1 MVLQCENIFIAQNL
15 ANSKLDEICV
25 MILKLNVFGT
35 LTWNILLPIS
45 NFLKS
50 PVFVILSDNAKI
62 KLLVLFPTKKLT
74 FIALQRR
81 GK

>member
-1 MVLQCENIFIAQNL
+1 LVLQCENIFIAQNL

-50 PVFVILSDNAKI
+50 PVFVILSDNSKI